1 MKYIVYSY
9 QVKTATQAVIGVVHF
24 PEKQGRMDCILRKT
38 V

>member
-9 QVKTATQAVIGVVHF
+9 QVKTATQAVIGVVQF
-24 PEKQGRMDCILRKT
+24 PEKQGRVNAILRKT